1 LLETQL
7 FPSRLHT
14 IYLQHHSDLFN
25 CIFLSKLRQILP
37 IPVSRDSKRRNA
49 LLRIFPAPSPALNN
63 KATPFVLPISD
74 SSLLFLRTT
83 LQSTKNLPSHITMSN
98 SYYGV
103 PQYHSLPHSSHN
115 SHGHHGRSRRGP
127 RISSQ
132 NAHRQYKPQRSP
144 KEVPETPTYN
154 EYLQRL
160 EAAKSF
166 EFDDDELFCPFN
178 LLTEDDVC
186 LKFHP
191 GRSRASTYGSAQLQ
205 SIHSSSG
212 SDRGSLSSGS
222 PEGSPLQ
229 QQVQPTPSFQF
240 SSAPNT
246 FNPAP
251 SAYQQSHNMKLH
263 QPMAQRTRNA
273 IPIVDPS
280 TRSVASPPLSVS
292 PGRQMQQQ
300 QRYMPRHW

>member
-1 LLETQL
+1 M
-7 FPSRLHT
+7 
-14 IYLQHHSDLFN
+14 
-25 CIFLSKLRQILP
+25 
-37 IPVSRDSKRRNA
+37 A
-49 LLRIFPAPSPALNN
+49 
-63 KATPFVLPISD
+63 
-74 SSLLFLRTT
+74 
-83 LQSTKNLPSHITMSN
+83 SH
-98 SYYGV
+98 YYGA
-103 PQYHSLPHSSHN
+103 PHYLPNNATH

-132 NAHRQYKPQRSP
+132 NAHRQYKAQRSP
-144 KEVPETPTYN
+144 KEVPETPAHADYI
-154 EYLQRL
+154 QRL

-166 EFDDDELFCPFN
+166 EFDDDEVFCPFH

-186 LKFHP
+186 LSHL
-191 GRSRASTYGSAQLQ
+191 RSRHRQLHKRVSDSSAQLQ
-205 SIHSSSG
+205 SIHSSSS

-229 QQVQPTPSFQF
+229 QQVQPTPSFLL

-246 FNPAP
+246 YNPTPAGF
-251 SAYQQSHNMKLH
+251 QHHQHQMKLH

-300 QRYMPRHW
+300 FVSRRW